1 MSHQG
6 KSLKAFI
13 YSTFIGLQEQLNGSL
28 YNFMWNKGEGPA
40 TG

>member
-28 YNFMWNKGEGPA
+28 YKNNKCSGF
-40 TG
+40 